1 VLSVE
6 GSTDVDQEILNK
18 ARKAIIFLD
27 KLLDQINALKHDIE
41 DLRRVSRETTAMLIE
56 DIEEI
61 KERILQISK
70 KLAELNDKTS

>member
-1 VLSVE
+1 ME

>member
-1 VLSVE
+1 MLSVE